1 MHRSQPTSFQ
11 YGLAIAIDE
20 DRHRDEERRHAHH
33 HALLEARAERPSWLG
48 RLEAAFANLVRRA
61 DHSLTDY
68 PCRLPSGGIGRVAV
82 VLSGGEW
89 TMVCRVA

>member
-1 MHRSQPTSFQ
+1 
-11 YGLAIAIDE
+11 
-20 DRHRDEERRHAHH
+20 
-33 HALLEARAERPSWLG
+33 LG